1 MSKGIVMNVND
12 KTLKALA
19 ASLNFRQMRQEVISS
34 NIANADTP
42 GYKAKRV
49 DFEAALARALDVD
62 GEMQMKTG
70 DEEHFDVGNGGFDNL
85 EPEIYED
92 SNGVVSE
99 DGNTVDREQEL
110 AKMAENRIL
119 YDAAVQLLNKKIG
132 LMKYTISNDR

>member
-1 MSKGIVMNVND
+1 MNVDD

-19 ASLNFRQMRQEVISS
+19 ASLNFRQMRQEVISG

-62 GEMQMKTG
+62 GQMQMKNQ
-70 DEEHFDVGNGGFDNL
+70 DEKHYDVGNGGFDNL

-99 DGNTVDREQEL
+99 DGNTVDREAEM
-110 AKMAENRIL
+110 AKMVENKIL
-119 YDAAVQLLNKKIG
+119 YDAAVQLLNKKLG
-132 LMKYTISNDR
+132 LMKYTINNDR